1 MRSLNMAG
9 IAGLDIDSSPA
20 SRIALPEWS
29 EMALAVRPIFGS
41 DGQGGF
47 HTAGD
52 VLVDKTA
59 DGVPLNQLWDTLG
72 DLLGAWRAK
81 QDALLSLLAFDT
93 TDVAEAV
100 PQSLSHFQFEEAS
113 EFGEPR
119 AGQGGDSLILG
130 YGFKDYDLAT
140 RYTWKYLRDATARQ
154 VEFDMNASVEADQ
167 RLRTGKVL
175 GRLFN
180 PAQKLT
186 PEGNSEFGL
195 WNGTDGIAPI
205 EYLGKTFASNH
216 AHYLVSG
223 ASVIDSADIEDSI
236 SLITEHGYGTVQGS
250 RILVLASENTI
261 DTIMGF
267 RKGEESRA
275 PVSPE
280 TTGPI
285 AKYDAIPSADN
296 PPYLS
301 SEFIVGQ
308 TPPSEYNNLRVAGSY
323 GAALLVPH
331 IQIPDGYVLT
341 VATSGANSAH
351 NVVGMR
357 HHVNTAYRGLRQI
370 PGKGQYPLIDMFFQ
384 RSFGVGVRHRG
395 AAVVTQIKAAGTY
408 DAPTIAS

>member
-1 MRSLNMAG
+1 MRSLEMPG
-9 IAGLDIDSSPA
+9 IVGLDIDA
-20 SRIALPEWS
+20 SAETRIALPNW
-29 EMALAVRPIFGS
+29 AKLVLANGPIFGS
-41 DGQGGF
+41 DGQGGY

-59 DGVPLNQLWDTLG
+59 DGVPLDQLWDTLR

-81 QDALLSLLAFDT
+81 QDSLLSLLTFDT

-119 AGQGGDSLILG
+119 AGQGGDSLVLG

-154 VEFDMNASVEADQ
+154 VEFDMGAALEADQ

-180 PAQKLT
+180 PVQKLT
-186 PEGNSEFGL
+186 PEGNPEFGL

-205 EYLGKTFASNH
+205 EYLGQTFATDH
-216 AHYLVSG
+216 THYLVSE
-223 ASVIDSADIEDSI
+223 AATVDSGDIEDSI
-236 SLITEHGYGTVQGS
+236 SLIREHGYGTVQGS

-267 RKGEESRA
+267 RKGEASRA
-275 PVSPE
+275 GVDAPV
-280 TTGPI
+280 
-285 AKYDAIPSADN
+285 AKYDAIPSADA
-296 PPYLS
+296 PAYLS
-301 SEFIVGQ
+301 SDFIVGQ

-323 GAALLVPH
+323 GHALLVPH
-331 IQIPDGYVLT
+331 IMVPDGYVLT
-341 VATSGANSAH
+341 VATSGPRAAS
-351 NVVGMR
+351 NVIGVR
-357 HHVNTAYRGLRQI
+357 HHANTAYQGLRQI

-395 AAVVTQIKAAGTY
+395 AAVVMQIKAAGTY